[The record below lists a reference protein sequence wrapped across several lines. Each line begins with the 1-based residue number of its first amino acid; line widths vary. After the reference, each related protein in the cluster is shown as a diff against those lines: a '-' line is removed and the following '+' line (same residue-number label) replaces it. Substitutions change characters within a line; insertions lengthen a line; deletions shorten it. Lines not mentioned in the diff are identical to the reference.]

1 MENELL
7 IQAISQ
13 ILQNEASEETLKI
26 KNKILER
33 IALEADVKA
42 SRIPAP
48 LNITQIGGYI
58 NLLRKLDKEEQERQ
72 IKQKTAYQHMLEQT
86 LTSILGLPVQS
97 PIE

>member
-13 ILQNEASEETLKI
+13 ILQNEASEDTLKI

-42 SRIPAP
+42 SRIPP

-72 IKQKTAYQHMLEQT
+72 TKQKTAYQQMLEQT
-86 LTSILGLPVQS
+86 LTSILGLPVQ
-97 PIE
+97 PPTE

>member
-13 ILQNEASEETLKI
+13 ILQNEASEDTLKI

-72 IKQKTAYQHMLEQT
+72 TKQKTSYQQMLEQT
-86 LTSILGLPVQS
+86 LTSILGLPVQ
-97 PIE
+97 PPTE

>member
-86 LTSILGLPVQS
+86 LTSILGLPVQ
-97 PIE
+97 PPTE

>member
-13 ILQNEASEETLKI
+13 ILQNEASEDTLKI

-58 NLLRKLDKEEQERQ
+58 NLLRKLDKEEKERQ
-72 IKQKTAYQHMLEQT
+72 TKQKTAYQQMLEQT
-86 LTSILGLPVQS
+86 LTSILGLPVQ
-97 PIE
+97 PPTE

>member
-1 MENELL
+1 MGNELL

-13 ILQNEASEETLKI
+13 ILQNEASEDTLKI

-72 IKQKTAYQHMLEQT
+72 TKQKTAYQQMLEQT
-86 LTSILGLPVQS
+86 LTSILGLPVQ
-97 PIE
+97 PPTE

>member
-13 ILQNEASEETLKI
+13 ILQNEASEDTLKI

-33 IALEADVKA
+33 IALEADVKV

-72 IKQKTAYQHMLEQT
+72 TKQKTAYQQMLEQT
-86 LTSILGLPVQS
+86 LTSILGLPVQ
-97 PIE
+97 PPTE

>member
-13 ILQNEASEETLKI
+13 ILQNEASEDTLKI

-42 SRIPAP
+42 SSIPAP

-58 NLLRKLDKEEQERQ
+58 NLLRK
-72 IKQKTAYQHMLEQT
+72 
-86 LTSILGLPVQS
+86 
-97 PIE
+97 

>member
-13 ILQNEASEETLKI
+13 ILQNEASEDTLKI

-72 IKQKTAYQHMLEQT
+72 TKQKTAYQQMLEQT
-86 LTSILGLPVQS
+86 LTSILGLPVQ
-97 PIE
+97 PPTE